1 MLKDNQIFVRIVKQ
15 EKVKED
21 VSLAA
26 AKKLIHKGWEIEDPR
41 FDSRGRLREVKEEV
55 DLPEPIIETEMVTDE
70 ELEREAELEV
80 IDEGLDLVKKKRSVK
95 ALEDIIK
102 NYSEYEPVVEAAKTK
117 IEKING

>member
-70 ELEREAELEV
+70 ELEV